1 MKRAITGLL
10 WVACAA
16 APTTAAAQSV
26 SDPAW
31 QINVLGGAAEPR
43 GDFMANLSTNVWL
56 ASVDVLRGV
65 KGLPV
70 FVGFSIGGGDYGSR
84 KRRVS
89 LDALIPEAK
98 AELDVETTNSMVLGS
113 VLVRLQPRR
122 GRVRPYVEGVVGF
135 SVLSTDTTVT
145 NPARSG
151 DTCKPLSDPSI
162 LSATPCNQVS
172 DTNNLTD
179 SAANRGIG
187 AGAQV
192 DIYRGRSEG
201 REHRLA
207 VETRLRWLRG
217 GRAAYLRPDSMER
230 TADGL
235 VLNTLSSRTDVKMI
249 QAGVSWYF

>member
-1 MKRAITGLL
+1 
-10 WVACAA
+10 
-16 APTTAAAQSV
+16 
-26 SDPAW
+26 
-31 QINVLGGAAEPR
+31 
-43 GDFMANLSTNVWL
+43 
-56 ASVDVLRGV
+56 
-65 KGLPV
+65 
-70 FVGFSIGGGDYGSR
+70 
-84 KRRVS
+84 
-89 LDALIPEAK
+89 
-98 AELDVETTNSMVLGS
+98 MVLGS

-151 DTCKPLSDPSI
+151 DACKPLSDTI

-172 DTNNLTD
+172 NTNNLTD

-192 DIYRGRSEG
+192 DIYRGRSPKG
-201 REHRLA
+201 KEHRLA
-207 VETRLRWLRG
+207 VETRIRWLRG

-235 VLNTLSSRTDVKMI
+235 ILHTLSSRTDVKMI